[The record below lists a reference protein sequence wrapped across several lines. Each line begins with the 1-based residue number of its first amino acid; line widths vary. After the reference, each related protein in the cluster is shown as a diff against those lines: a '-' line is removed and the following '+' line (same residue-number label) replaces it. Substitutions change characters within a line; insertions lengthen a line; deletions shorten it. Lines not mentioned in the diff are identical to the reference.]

1 MAWYDGLILRNTKDI
16 TEHGL
21 LLSKLYGN
29 YRKSTELQ
37 NKISKKELCEKA
49 NLTDARMTALFNGLF
64 PEIQRSHIVSICE
77 ALQVPVETYD
87 TYAKATA
94 IPGVGIYCK
103 PVMPQAAPAAPAAPA
118 PAAPAAASPIATP
131 PAKAAPVKSSPAV
144 APAPAKPT
152 QEKSASKNIKGL
164 AFENYVEEPLILII
178 DEANNKIEIHPNYT
192 GKTPATKGRIVLAPN
207 SIIFGGKVV
216 PGKVVI

>member
-29 YRKSTELQ
+29 YRKSTEIQ

-64 PEIQRSHIVSICE
+64 PELQRAHIVSICE
-77 ALQVPVETYD
+77 AIQMPVEIYD
-87 TYAKATA
+87 TYAKATS

-103 PVMPQAAPAAPAAPA
+103 PAIVTQAPAVQ
-118 PAAPAAASPIATP
+118 
-131 PAKAAPVKSSPAV
+131 APVA
-144 APAPAKPT
+144 AAPAKP
-152 QEKSASKNIKGL
+152 QPVAAPQPVQSKPAPEKSVSKNIKGL
-164 AFENYVEEPLILII
+164 TFENYVEEPLILII
-178 DEANNKIEIHPNYT
+178 DETNNKIEIHPNYT
-192 GKTPATKGRIVLAPN
+192 GKTPATKGRIVLVPN
-207 SIIFGGKVV
+207 SIIFGGKLV

>member
-29 YRKSTELQ
+29 YRKSTEIQ

-64 PEIQRSHIVSICE
+64 PEIQRAHIVSICE
-77 ALQVPVETYD
+77 AIQVPVEIYD
-87 TYAKATA
+87 TYAKATS

-103 PVMPQAAPAAPAAPA
+103 PVIATQAPAVQ
-118 PAAPAAASPIATP
+118 
-131 PAKAAPVKSSPAV
+131 APVAS
-144 APAPAKPT
+144 APAKPQPVAASKPT
-152 QEKSASKNIKGL
+152 TVTPASQPVQSKPAPEKSASKNIKGL
-164 AFENYVEEPLILII
+164 TFENYVEEPLILII
-178 DEANNKIEIHPNYT
+178 DETNNKIEIHPNYT
-192 GKTPATKGRIVLAPN
+192 GKTPATKGKIVLVPN
-207 SIIFGGKVV
+207 SIIFGGKLV